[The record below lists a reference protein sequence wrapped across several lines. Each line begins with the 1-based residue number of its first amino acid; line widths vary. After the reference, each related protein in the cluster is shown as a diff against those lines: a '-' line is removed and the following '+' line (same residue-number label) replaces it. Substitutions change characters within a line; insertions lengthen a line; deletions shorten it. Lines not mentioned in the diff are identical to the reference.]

1 MDAAWG
7 VAGAG
12 CTTGGGALP
21 AGRGG
26 FFTGFAGDLMIFARP
41 SSSTGRA
48 CTVSKPRKKER
59 KMEERMVVVCKIRVK
74 KRKDEAGL

>member
-21 AGRGG
+21 AGSGG
-26 FFTGFAGDLMIFARP
+26 FFTGFAGALMIFAR
-41 SSSTGRA
+41 SSSSIGIA
-48 CTVSKPRKKER
+48 CTVSKPRKRER
-59 KMEERMVVVCKIRVK
+59 RMEERMVVVGKIKVK
-74 KRKDEAGL
+74 KQKDEVRR